1 MAVRVSGVGT
11 MVALPRFRQHVD
23 VQGAKA
29 GWEGSGR
36 EHKPAL
42 QRGAE
47 REPRRTAG
55 SRERLLT

>member
-1 MAVRVSGVGT
+1 MGT

-29 GWEGSGR
+29 GWEGSGS